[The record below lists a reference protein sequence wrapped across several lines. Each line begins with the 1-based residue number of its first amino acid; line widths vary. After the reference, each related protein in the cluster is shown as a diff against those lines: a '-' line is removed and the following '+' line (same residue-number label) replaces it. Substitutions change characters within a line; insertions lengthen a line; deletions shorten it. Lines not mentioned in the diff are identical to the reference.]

1 MHTTK
6 KKVDILR
13 LSSLGY
19 VIKQGFKNIWHN
31 LMFSLAS
38 IATMVA
44 CIFLFGLFV
53 AVLMNLDSVVK
64 NVEQEVG
71 VTVLFEDGISQEQI
85 DVIGEQIKTYDG
97 VVSVE
102 FTSADAAWEEF
113 QKEYFADNPDMAD
126 TFKNDNPLINS
137 SSYTVQIDEIEK
149 QNDLV
154 TYIESLEGVAKVN
167 QSAAAVNT
175 LSSFNK
181 LVGYASMVIICILL
195 VVSVFLISNTV
206 TVGINVRKNE
216 IAIMKWIGATD
227 LFVRA
232 PFIVEG
238 MILGFVGAIIPL
250 GVFYLIYERVI
261 SFILTRFSI
270 LSSLSDATVSVNQ
283 LFQLLL
289 PAGLIMGVG
298 IGLLGSI
305 ITVRKHLRV

>member
-1 MHTTK
+1 M
-6 KKVDILR
+6 R
-13 LSSLGY
+13 LSSFVY

-31 LMFSLAS
+31 MMFSLAS
-38 IATMVA
+38 IATMIA
-44 CIFLFGLFV
+44 CISLFSLFV

-71 VTVLFEDGISQEQI
+71 VTVLFDDGLPQEQI
-85 DVIGEQIKTYDG
+85 DLIGEQIRQYDG
-97 VVSVE
+97 VVAIE
-102 FTSADAAWEEF
+102 FTSAEEAWEEF
-113 QKEYFADNPDMAD
+113 QKEYFADNPEMAE
-126 TFKNDNPLINS
+126 TFKDDNPLINS

-154 TYIESLEGVAKVN
+154 SYIESLQGVSKVN

-181 LVGYASMVIICILL
+181 LVAYASLVIICILL
-195 VVSVFLISNTV
+195 IVSVFLISNTV

-227 LFVRA
+227 IFVRS

-238 MILGFVGAIIPL
+238 VILGLVGAVIPL
-250 GVFYLIYERVI
+250 GIFYLVYEKVI
-261 SFILTRFSI
+261 GFILEKFSI
-270 LSSLSDATVSVNQ
+270 LSSLSDATVSVGA
-283 LFQLLL
+283 LFHVLL

-298 IGLLGSI
+298 IGLIGSI

>member
-1 MHTTK
+1 M
-6 KKVDILR
+6 R

>member
-1 MHTTK
+1 MHTTN
-6 KKVDILR
+6 KKVNTLR
-13 LSSLGY
+13 LNSLGY
-19 VIKQGFKNIWHN
+19 VIKQGFMNIWHN
-31 LMFSLAS
+31 MMFSLAS
-38 IATMVA
+38 IATMIA
-44 CIFLFGLFV
+44 CISLFSLFV

-71 VTVLFEDGISQEQI
+71 VTVLFDDGLAQEQI
-85 DVIGEQIKTYDG
+85 DVIGEQIRQYEG
-97 VVSVE
+97 VVDIQ
-102 FTSADAAWEEF
+102 FTSAEEAWEEF
-113 QKEYFADNPDMAD
+113 QKEYFADNPEMAE
-126 TFKNDNPLINS
+126 TFKDDNPLINS

-154 TYIESLEGVAKVN
+154 AYIESLEGVSKVN

-175 LSSFNK
+175 LSSFNT
-181 LVGYASMVIICILL
+181 LVAYASMIIICILL

-227 LFVRA
+227 VFVRS

-238 MILGFVGAIIPL
+238 VILGLVGAIIPL
-250 GVFYLIYERVI
+250 GVFYVIYEKVI
-261 SFILTRFSI
+261 GIILEKFSI
-270 LSSLSDATVSVNQ
+270 LSSLSDATVSVDA
-283 LFQLLL
+283 LFHVLL

-298 IGLLGSI
+298 IGLIGSV

>member
-1 MHTTK
+1 MHTTN
-6 KKVDILR
+6 KKVNTLR
-13 LSSLGY
+13 LNSLGY

-31 LMFSLAS
+31 MMFSLAS
-38 IATMVA
+38 IATMIA
-44 CIFLFGLFV
+44 CISLFSLFV

-71 VTVLFEDGISQEQI
+71 VTVLFDDGLPQEQI
-85 DVIGEQIKTYDG
+85 DLIGEQIRQYEG
-97 VVSVE
+97 VVDVQ
-102 FTSADAAWEEF
+102 FTSAEEAWDEF
-113 QKEYFADNPDMAD
+113 QKEYFADNPEMAE
-126 TFKNDNPLINS
+126 TFKDDNPLINS

-154 TYIESLEGVAKVN
+154 AYIESLEGVSKVN

-175 LSSFNK
+175 LSSFNT
-181 LVGYASMVIICILL
+181 LVAYASMVIICILL

-227 LFVRA
+227 IFVRS

-238 MILGFVGAIIPL
+238 VILGFVGAIIPL
-250 GVFYLIYERVI
+250 GVFYVIYEKVI
-261 SFILTRFSI
+261 GIILEKFSI
-270 LSSLSDATVSVNQ
+270 LSSLSDATVSVDA
-283 LFQLLL
+283 LFHVLL

-298 IGLLGSI
+298 IGLLGSV

>member
-6 KKVDILR
+6 KKVNTLR

-19 VIKQGFKNIWHN
+19 IIKQGFKNIWHN
-31 LMFSLAS
+31 LMFSIAS
-38 IATMVA
+38 VATMVA
-44 CIFLFGLFV
+44 CIFLFGIFV

-71 VTVLFEDGISQEQI
+71 VTVLFEDGLPQDQI
-85 DVIGEQIKTYDG
+85 DQIGEQIWAYDG
-97 VVSVE
+97 VVSVD

-113 QKEYFADNPDMAD
+113 QKEYFADDPEMAE
-126 TFKNDNPLINS
+126 TFAGDNPLVNS

-154 TYIESLEGVAKVN
+154 AYIEALPGVYKVN

-175 LSSFNK
+175 LSSFNR
-181 LVGYASMVIICILL
+181 LVGYASMVIIVVLL

-206 TVGINVRKNE
+206 NVGINVRKNE

-227 LFVRA
+227 FFVRA

-238 MILGFVGAIIPL
+238 ILLGLIGAVIPL
-250 GVFYLIYERVI
+250 AVFYCIYEKVI
-261 SFILTRFSI
+261 GFILTKFSI
-270 LSSLSDATVSVNQ
+270 LSSLSDATVSVTA
-283 LFQLLL
+283 LFELLL
-289 PAGLIMGVG
+289 PAGLLMGVG
-298 IGLLGSI
+298 IGLMGSI

>member
-1 MHTTK
+1 M
-6 KKVDILR
+6 R

-181 LVGYASMVIICILL
+181 LVGYVSMVIICILL

>member
-1 MHTTK
+1 M
-6 KKVDILR
+6 R
-13 LSSLGY
+13 LSSFVY

-44 CIFLFGLFV
+44 CIFLFGIFV

-71 VTVLFEDGISQEQI
+71 VTVLFEDGLPQEQI
-85 DVIGEQIKTYDG
+85 DIIGQQIWQYEG

-102 FTSADAAWEEF
+102 FTSADEAWLEF
-113 QKEYFADNPDMAD
+113 QQEYFKDSPEMAE
-126 TFKNDNPLINS
+126 TFAEDNPLINS
-137 SSYTVQIDEIEK
+137 ASYTVQIDEIEK

-154 TYIESLEGVAKVN
+154 AYIQSLQGVSKVN

-181 LVGYASMVIICILL
+181 LVGYASMVIIFILL
-195 VVSVFLISNTV
+195 VVSIFLISNTV

-250 GVFYLIYERVI
+250 GIFYLIYERVI
-261 SFILTRFSI
+261 GFILTKFSI

-283 LFQLLL
+283 LFQFLL
-289 PAGLIMGVG
+289 PAGLVMGVG
-298 IGLLGSI
+298 IGLFGSI
-305 ITVRKHLRV
+305 LTVRKHLDV

>member
-1 MHTTK
+1 M
-6 KKVDILR
+6 R

-102 FTSADAAWEEF
+102 FTSADTAWEEF

-154 TYIESLEGVAKVN
+154 TYIESLEGVSKVN

>member
-1 MHTTK
+1 M
-6 KKVDILR
+6 R

-85 DVIGEQIKTYDG
+85 DIIGEQIKTYDG

-154 TYIESLEGVAKVN
+154 TYIESLEGVSKVN

>member
-1 MHTTK
+1 M
-6 KKVDILR
+6 R

-19 VIKQGFKNIWHN
+19 IIKQGFKNIWHN

-38 IATMVA
+38 IATMIA

-64 NVEQEVG
+64 DVEQEVG

-85 DVIGEQIKTYDG
+85 DWIGEQISLYEG
-97 VVSVE
+97 VVSVD
-102 FTSADAAWEEF
+102 FTSADEAWEEF
-113 QKEYFADNPDMAD
+113 QKEYFPDNPEMAE
-126 TFKNDNPLINS
+126 TFKEDNPLINS
-137 SSYTVQIDEIEK
+137 ASYTVQIDEIEK

-154 TYIESLEGVAKVN
+154 TYIQSLEGVSKVN

-238 MILGFVGAIIPL
+238 MILGLVGAIIPL
-250 GVFYLIYERVI
+250 GIFYLVYEKAI
-261 SFILTRFSI
+261 TFILTRFSI
-270 LSSLSDATVSVNQ
+270 LSSLSDATVSVTQ
-283 LFQLLL
+283 LFHVLL

>member
-1 MHTTK
+1 M
-6 KKVDILR
+6 R

-154 TYIESLEGVAKVN
+154 TYIESLEGVSKVN

>member
-154 TYIESLEGVAKVN
+154 TYIESLEGVSKVN

>member
-1 MHTTK
+1 M
-6 KKVDILR
+6 R

-71 VTVLFEDGISQEQI
+71 VTVLFEDGISQEQV

-154 TYIESLEGVAKVN
+154 TYIESLEGVSKVN

>member
-6 KKVDILR
+6 KKVDTLR

-71 VTVLFEDGISQEQI
+71 VTVLFEDGLPQEQI
-85 DVIGEQIKTYDG
+85 DVIGEQIKAYDG

-113 QKEYFADNPDMAD
+113 QKEYFADNPEMAE
-126 TFKNDNPLINS
+126 TFKDDNPLINS

-154 TYIESLEGVAKVN
+154 TYIESLEGVSKVN

-238 MILGFVGAIIPL
+238 MILGLVGAIIPL

-261 SFILTRFSI
+261 GFILTRFSI

-289 PAGLIMGVG
+289 PAGLVMGVG

>member
-1 MHTTK
+1 
-6 KKVDILR
+6 
-13 LSSLGY
+13 
-19 VIKQGFKNIWHN
+19 
-31 LMFSLAS
+31 MFSLAS

-44 CIFLFGLFV
+44 CIFLFSLFV

-71 VTVLFEDGISQEQI
+71 VTVLFDDGLPQEQI
-85 DVIGEQIKTYDG
+85 DIIGQQIREYPG

-113 QKEYFADNPDMAD
+113 QQEYFADAPEMAE
-126 TFKNDNPLINS
+126 TFEKDNPLINS

-154 TYIESLEGVAKVN
+154 TYIESLAGVSKVN

-175 LSSFNK
+175 LSSFNR
-181 LVGYASMVIICILL
+181 LVGYASMVIIFILL
-195 VVSVFLISNTV
+195 VVSMFLISNTV

-227 LFVRA
+227 FFVRA
-232 PFIVEG
+232 PFVIEG
-238 MILGFVGAIIPL
+238 VILGILGAVIPL
-250 GVFYLIYERVI
+250 GIFYLIYERVI
-261 SFILTRFSI
+261 GFVLTKFSI

-289 PAGLIMGVG
+289 PAGLVMGVG
-298 IGLLGSI
+298 IGLFGSVL
-305 ITVRKHLRV
+305 TVRKHLRV

>member
-1 MHTTK
+1 M
-6 KKVDILR
+6 R
-13 LSSLGY
+13 LNSFGY

-38 IATMVA
+38 VATMIA
-44 CIFLFGLFV
+44 CIFLFGMFV

-71 VTVLFEDGISQEQI
+71 VTVLFEDGLPQEQI
-85 DVIGEQIKTYDG
+85 DIIGQQIWQYEG

-102 FTSADAAWEEF
+102 FTSADEAWEEF
-113 QKEYFADNPDMAD
+113 QKEYFADSPGMEEA
-126 TFKNDNPLINS
+126 FQNDNPLINS
-137 SSYTVQIDEIEK
+137 ASYTVQIDEIEK

-154 TYIESLEGVAKVN
+154 AYIQSLQGVSKVN

-175 LSSFNK
+175 LSSFNR

-238 MILGFVGAIIPL
+238 MILGFIGAIIPL
-250 GVFYLIYERVI
+250 AIFYLIYERVI
-261 SFILTRFSI
+261 GFILTKFSI

-283 LFQLLL
+283 LFQFLL

-298 IGLLGSI
+298 IGLFGSI
-305 ITVRKHLRV
+305 LTVRKHLDV

>member
-1 MHTTK
+1 M
-6 KKVDILR
+6 R
-13 LSSLGY
+13 LSSFGY

-85 DVIGEQIKTYDG
+85 TVIGEQIEAYDG

-102 FTSADAAWEEF
+102 FTSADEAWEEF
-113 QKEYFADNPDMAD
+113 QKEYFADNPEMAE
-126 TFKNDNPLINS
+126 TFKDDNPLINS

-154 TYIESLEGVAKVN
+154 TYIESLEGVSKVN

-195 VVSVFLISNTV
+195 IVSVFLISNTV

-238 MILGFVGAIIPL
+238 MILGLVGAIIPL
-250 GVFYLIYERVI
+250 GVFYFIYERVI
-261 SFILTRFSI
+261 GFILTRFSI
-270 LSSLSDATVSVNQ
+270 LSSLSDATVSVNE

-289 PAGLIMGVG
+289 PAGLVMGVG